1 MTAAT
6 PEELLG
12 FLRRVIETEFEVH
25 ADAVRPDARLV
36 DDLGL
41 DSVDAMVIALRL
53 EEETGLELSDDELK
67 SLDTV
72 ASVVTLVHQRL
83 AGRSSLAS

>member
-1 MTAAT
+1 MSAAT
-6 PEELLG
+6 PEQLLG
-12 FLRRVIETEFEVH
+12 FLRRVIETEFEVP
-25 ADAVRPDARLV
+25 ADEVRPEAHLI

-41 DSVDAMVIALRL
+41 DSVDAMVMALRL

-72 ASVVTLVHQRL
+72 ASVVTLMHQRL